1 LEGLFNI
8 YWTTPT
14 ENLLKELLQTWE
26 VIKEGIMQIFIDQIS
41 IHKQLGISSKKVVN
55 VVNALIKKVEVTLK
69 RLAGSNAFVEN
80 E

>member
-1 LEGLFNI
+1 
-8 YWTTPT
+8 
-14 ENLLKELLQTWE
+14 
-26 VIKEGIMQIFIDQIS
+26 MQIFIDQIS